1 MREWSGSELKI
12 GIFENIAESVR
23 DGHDPLEFSTEC
35 PPKKSIAAP
44 FDYNPNLYNY
54 KSNTAQLISH

>member
-1 MREWSGSELKI
+1 MREWSGSKLKI
-12 GIFENIAESVR
+12 CIFENIAESVR
-23 DGHDPLEFSTEC
+23 DENDPLEFLTEC
-35 PPKKSIAAP
+35 PPKNNVAVP